1 MIKLNATP
9 EVPTVAPPRP
19 RGSAWAVYRRLMGYA
34 WRYKGRLL
42 LALFFALII
51 AASFG
56 GMLVAVGTVVKITFY
71 EPAPPEPG
79 EEPDVDPADRLVQDV
94 HNTTQWMTENLG
106 WGPQGLE
113 TRTRVLV
120 DAMREDKMRALRIA
134 CGIVLFLAIIIGIA
148 RFLQEFF
155 AGAICTNITTDLGE
169 EMYVN
174 LMRQPVG
181 LFEARSSGDI
191 LSRFTNDIFMVNR
204 GLLGVFEKV
213 LREPLKALTFLFI
226 AIAVDPGL
234 TFIGLCV
241 LPPVAY
247 VLAYIGKKVRKSVR
261 RSLEKIG
268 SMASVVNETVTGIHI
283 VKGFGMEDY
292 EIGRVNSEI
301 KKLKRF
307 LMKMIRDNAATGPV
321 TEFILVIGLIVF
333 VLMSGKRVVDGR
345 LDAGDLVQLYFSLA
359 MMLDPVRKLSAV
371 NNMIQTSVASAER
384 VFEFIDLR
392 PDIVEAPDAV
402 DLPPLAERLRF
413 DNVHFSYD
421 GKTEILKGLTFEVKK
436 GEMVALVGFSGAGKS
451 TVTKLIPR
459 FYDPSAGT
467 ITFDGVDIR
476 RATFKSLREQIS
488 LVTQNTVLFD
498 ETIRDNIA
506 FGRADFT
513 DERVQDA
520 AKAAHA
526 HDFIERLP
534 RTYATRI
541 GEAGIT
547 LSGGQR
553 QRLAIARAIVKDPTI
568 LILDEATSSLDSES
582 ERFIQ
587 EALDRFVKGRTAI
600 VIAHRLSTI
609 QRADRI
615 LVIDDGAVAEQ
626 GTHQELIEQDG
637 IYRRLHDVQFAS
649 PQQENGG

>member
-1 MIKLNATP
+1 MVNLSATSDITR
-9 EVPTVAPPRP
+9 VSTTRP
-19 RGSAWAVYRRLMGYA
+19 SGSAWNVYNRLMGYA

-42 LALFFALII
+42 LALAFALLI

-71 EPAPPEPG
+71 QPAPPVPG
-79 EEPDVDPADRLVQDV
+79 EQPDTDPGDRLVQDV
-94 HNTTQWMTENLG
+94 RNTVNWMRDHLG
-106 WGPQGLE
+106 WAPQGIE
-113 TRTRVLV
+113 DSAQSLV
-120 DAMREDKMRALRIA
+120 ISMRDDKMRALRIA
-134 CGIVLFLAIIIGIA
+134 CAIVMILAVVIGIA
-148 RFLQEFF
+148 RFLQEYF

-213 LREPLKALTFLFI
+213 LREPLKALTFLVI

-247 VLAYIGKKVRKSVR
+247 FLAYIGKKVRKSVR

-268 SMASVVNETVTGIHI
+268 AMASVVNETVTGIHI

-292 EIGRVNSEI
+292 EIGRVKGEI

-333 VLMSGKRVVDGR
+333 VLMSGKRVVEGR

-371 NNMIQTSVASAER
+371 NNMIQTSIASAER
-384 VFEFIDLR
+384 VFEFIDLE

-402 DLPPLAERLRF
+402 DLPPLADRLCF
-413 DNVHFSYD
+413 NNVHFSYD
-421 GKTEILKGLTFEVKK
+421 GKSPILKGLNFEVRK

-459 FYDPSAGT
+459 FYDTDSGS

-476 RATFKSLREQIS
+476 RATFKSLREQLS
-488 LVTQNTVLFD
+488 LVTQNTILFD
-498 ETIRDNIA
+498 ETIRDNIS
-506 FGRADFT
+506 FGRADFP
-513 DERVQDA
+513 DSRVEA
-520 AKAAHA
+520 AARAAYA
-526 HDFIERLP
+526 HDFIEKLP
-534 RTYATRI
+534 HKYATRI
-541 GEAGIT
+541 GEAGLT

-582 ERFIQ
+582 ERLIQ
-587 EALDRFVKGRTAI
+587 EALDQFVEGRTAI

-615 LVIDDGAVAEQ
+615 LVIDDGIVAEQ
-626 GTHQELIEQDG
+626 GTHQELIELDG
-637 IYRRLHDVQFAS
+637 IYKRLHDVQFAT
-649 PQQENGG
+649 PQEENGA